1 MTTRRLAGEKSPY
14 LQQHANNP
22 VDWYPWGE
30 AAFAAAKKRDVPIFL
45 SIGYATCHWCH
56 VMEKESFEDVEAA
69 DVLND
74 GFVPIK
80 VDREERPDVDAVY
93 MTACQMLTG
102 AGGWPLTLFLTPDR
116 KPFFAA
122 TYLPKR
128 SGFGRPGLIDLGR
141 KVSQLWK
148 EDRGKLLEAAGGILG
163 HLGTAFGYDADRV
176 PGTDLFD
183 TAYTQLES
191 AFDAEA
197 GGFGG
202 APKFPTPHR
211 LSFLLLH
218 GHRTGNSRALEMV
231 DQTLSAMRLGG
242 IWDHVGFGFHRYAT
256 DQRWFLPHFE
266 KMCYDQALLACV
278 YLEAGQ
284 ITGRRLFLQTAEEI
298 FDYVGRDM
306 TAPEGGFYA
315 AEDADSEGEEGRFY
329 VWTRDQFRAAVAD
342 DELARRW
349 EPILGVAVGGNFAE
363 EATGRQTG
371 ANILSMARPL
381 SDWAETLG
389 RTESELAGEW
399 SIVREKLLQARAG
412 RVRPLR
418 DEKILTDWNGL
429 MIAALAS
436 GSRILQKPEYGHAA
450 RRAAGFVLEKMR
462 GADGRLLHRYGGGE
476 AGIDAM
482 ADDYAF
488 FIGGLLA
495 LYRTSFDPAH
505 LAAASSL
512 QQQMVDD
519 FWDDAQGGFF
529 LSASGAADL
538 PVRPKELYDG
548 AHPSANAVA
557 LENLVALF
565 RLTGDPRWEARA
577 EQLAAAVSGT
587 VRRQPTAFTRLLI
600 GLDAML
606 RPGKEILVAGEPE
619 RSDTRTMLEAVNAR
633 YLPASAVVL
642 KSGGNAARL
651 AELAPYTRGMEPI
664 DGRAAA
670 YICSNRSCDR
680 PEVDPK
686 TVFARLHGPEPH
698 GRHSRS

>member
-1 MTTRRLAGEKSPY
+1 
-14 LQQHANNP
+14 
-22 VDWYPWGE
+22 
-30 AAFAAAKKRDVPIFL
+30 
-45 SIGYATCHWCH
+45 
-56 VMEKESFEDVEAA
+56 MEKESFEDAEAA
-69 DVLND
+69 KVLND
-74 GFVPIK
+74 GFVSIK

-102 AGGWPLTLFLTPDR
+102 AGGWPLSLFLTPDR

-128 SGFGRPGLIDLGR
+128 SGFGRPGLIDLGS
-141 KVSQLWK
+141 KVSQMWK
-148 EDRGKLLEAAGGILG
+148 EQRGKLLEAADGILG
-163 HLGTAFGYDADRV
+163 HLGTAFRYDTARV
-176 PGTDLFD
+176 SETDLFD
-183 TAYTQLES
+183 AAYTQLQD
-191 AFDAEA
+191 AFDAEH

-211 LSFLLLH
+211 LSFLLLY
-218 GHRTGNSRALEMV
+218 GHRTGDDRALKMV
-231 DQTLSAMRLGG
+231 DQTLRAMRFGG

-256 DQRWFLPHFE
+256 DTRWFLPHFE
-266 KMCYDQALLACV
+266 KMLYDQALLASV

-298 FDYVGRDM
+298 FDYVRRDM

-342 DELARRW
+342 DEMARRW
-349 EPILGVAVGGNFAE
+349 EPILGVAAGGNFAE

-371 ANILSMARPL
+371 ANILSITRPL
-381 SDWAETLG
+381 DAWAETLD
-389 RTESELAGEW
+389 RSESELVGEW
-399 SIVREKLLQARAG
+399 SILREKLLHARTK

-429 MIAALAS
+429 MIAAMAA
-436 GSRILQKPEYGHAA
+436 GSRILQKPEYGRAA
-450 RRAAGFVLEKMR
+450 RRAAGFVLENMR
-462 GADGRLLHRYGGGE
+462 GADGRLRHRYGGGE
-476 AGIDAM
+476 AGIDAL

-495 LYRTSFDPAH
+495 LYRTFFDPAY

-519 FWDDAQGGFF
+519 FWDAAQGGFF
-529 LSASGAADL
+529 LSHSGAADL
-538 PVRPKELYDG
+538 PVRPKELTDG

-557 LENLVALF
+557 LENLVALS
-565 RLTGDPRWEARA
+565 RLTGDPQWEKRA
-577 EQLAAAVSGT
+577 EQLAAAVAGT

-600 GLDAML
+600 GMDAML
-606 RPGKEILVAGEPE
+606 RPGKEIVIAGEPD
-619 RSDTRTMLEAVNAR
+619 RSDTRAMLEAVEAR

-651 AELAPYTRGMEPI
+651 AELAPYTRGMGAI

-670 YICSNRSCDR
+670 YLCSDRSCDR
-680 PEVDPK
+680 PETDPK
-686 TVFARLHGPEPH
+686 TVFAALHGTEPSE
-698 GRHSRS
+698 RRSRS